1 MPATKSRTKKPLL
14 GAIQPRLHTPWIKG
28 PTRGGEIKEL
38 AEKIGQPLL
47 PWQELIL
54 NDMCAVDA
62 DGMFIK
68 KSSLFCCARQSG
80 KSHMLRMRVLAGLF
94 CFGEKDILIMSSQR
108 KMAIRSLEIIANIID
123 RNEFLRVQVLG
134 GDIQKA
140 WRKTNGNER
149 IILESGAQV
158 EVVAANSDSS
168 RGLTADV
175 LWIDELR
182 EVNEAAMDASK
193 STTLT
198 RPNSQRFYT
207 SNAGTIESEVLN
219 HMRER
224 SLAKPPRSLG
234 FYEYSAP
241 EHCDIWDRKAWAMAN
256 PSLGILISEEAIEE
270 TIATSTVVAA
280 RTESLCQWVNTG
292 LTSPWTPGSWE
303 DLADAD
309 MQMYPGLPTMFA
321 FDVDPHTR
329 RSASLVAGSLLP
341 DGRIGLQLLK
351 TWTSLVAVDELQI
364 AVDIKEKADKWHP
377 RLVLHDSYTT
387 AAIADRLKNS
397 GLAIEACVGAQFY
410 TACSTFKD
418 SIDNKR
424 IVHSPDPTQAE
435 LTAQML
441 NVASSSRDNGWR
453 IVRKKSIGG
462 SVAAPIAMAMLVSQL
477 TRPVSEAKVYS

>member
-1 MPATKSRTKKPLL
+1 MSTTISRTKKPLM
-14 GAIQPRLHTPWIKG
+14 GALHPRLHTPWIKG
-28 PTRGGEIKEL
+28 PTRGGEIAEL
-38 AEKIGQPLL
+38 ARRIGQPLL

-54 NDMCAVDA
+54 NDMCAVDEN
-62 DGMFIK
+62 GMFIK

-108 KMAIRSLEIIANIID
+108 KMAEKSLEMIADIIA
-123 RNEFLRVQVLG
+123 RNDFLVAQVKDG
-134 GDIQKA
+134 KIESA
-140 WRKTNGNER
+140 YRKSNGKER

-168 RGLTADV
+168 RGLSADM

-182 EVNEAAMDASK
+182 EVGEAAMDASK

-219 HMRER
+219 LMRQR
-224 SLAKPPRSLG
+224 SLEKPPRSLG

-241 EHCDIWDRKAWAMAN
+241 EHCDIWDRSAWAMAN
-256 PSLGILISEEAIEE
+256 PSLGILISEEAVEE

-280 RTESLCQWVNTG
+280 RTETLCQWVNTG
-292 LTSPWTPGSWE
+292 MTSPWTPGSWE
-303 DLADAD
+303 DLADSE
-309 MQMYPGLPTMFA
+309 MIMHPGLPTMFA
-321 FDVDPHTR
+321 FDVEPHTR

-351 TWTSLVAVDELQI
+351 TWESLVAVDELQI
-364 AVDIKEKADKWHP
+364 AVDIKEKADTWHP
-377 RLVLHDSYTT
+377 RLVIHDSYTT
-387 AAIADRLKNS
+387 AAIAERLTNS
-397 GLAIEACVGAQFY
+397 GLKLEACVGAQFY

-418 SIDNKR
+418 AIDNKR
-424 IVHSPDPTQAE
+424 VVHNPHESQTE
-435 LTAQML
+435 LTTQML

-453 IVRKKSIGG
+453 IVRKKSMGG
-462 SVAAPIAMAMLVSQL
+462 PVAAPISMAMLVMHLSK
-477 TRPVSEAKVYS
+477 PVGEAKVYS